1 MESLE
6 NENVEILIRRYLDGM
21 ASVEETKKLGKWVE
35 SSEENKA
42 NYQQI
47 KNLLDITDTRNS
59 KMKIDVDNAFDQVLN
74 RIEEKPQG
82 KKWIKTMQKIA
93 AILLIPTVIAG
104 YFFGRT
110 AERKMDAGK
119 VAYNEIYASLG
130 TRSKVLLADG
140 SRVWLN
146 SGSKL
151 RYPDKFTEK
160 NRVVTLTGEAYF
172 EVQSDVSRPFI
183 VQTQHLNVRA
193 TGTSFNVQAVE
204 SDPEVNVSLLSG
216 KVSVNKSDEPDKNLA
231 TLVNLIPN
239 QRFTYD
245 TKTGKSET
253 FSGDLYEFIAWK
265 DGRLVFR
272 NKPMSEVVKKI
283 SQHYN
288 VEIELRG
295 KELQD
300 YRYRATFEEESL
312 NEILKLLKMSSPI
325 KYSEVNRVRLA
336 DGTFSKRKIIIS
348 PL

>member
-6 NENVEILIRRYLDGM
+6 SENIEILIRKYLDGM
-21 ASVEETKKLGKWVE
+21 ASVEEIKTLGQWVE
-35 SSEENKA
+35 ASEENKKY
-42 NYQQI
+42 YQQI
-47 KNLLDITDTRNS
+47 KNLWNISDPKNA
-59 KMKIDVDNAFDQVLN
+59 KMKVDVDSAFDDVLS

-93 AILLIPTVIAG
+93 AILLLPLVLSG
-104 YFFGRT
+104 YFLGRT
-110 AERKMDAGK
+110 TERSGENTS

-130 TRSKVLLADG
+130 TRSKVVLADG

-151 RYPDKFTEK
+151 VYPDKFIKKT
-160 NRVVTLTGEAYF
+160 RVVTLTGEAYF
-172 EVQSDVSRPFI
+172 EVQSDVNRPFI
-183 VQTQHLNVRA
+183 VQTKNINVKA
-193 TGTSFNVQAVE
+193 TGTSFNVQSIE
-204 SDPEVNVSLLSG
+204 TDPEVSVSLLSG
-216 KVSVNKSDEPDKNLA
+216 KVTINKSSEKVA
-231 TLVNLIPN
+231 QTLITLQPN
-239 QRFTYD
+239 QRFSYD
-245 TKTGKSET
+245 TSTGQYKT
-253 FSGDLYEFIAWK
+253 FSGDLYEFVAWK

-272 NKPMSEVVKKI
+272 NKPMSEVVRKI
-283 SQHYN
+283 SLHYN
-288 VEIELRG
+288 VDIELRG

-336 DGTFSKRKIIIS
+336 DGSFSKRKIIIS